1 MGVGWLYVRYNRND
15 DDTVHMYSVFARQRV
30 LYSMQYMYIIWIIRN
45 IIHIAYTYIFVGCA
59 DPRREN
65 AARAAYEALET
76 QSDGVCRCKDGRGR
90 RWRKNVPRGRREG

>member
-1 MGVGWLYVRYNRND
+1 
-15 DDTVHMYSVFARQRV
+15 
-30 LYSMQYMYIIWIIRN
+30 MYIIWIIRN
-45 IIHIAYTYIFVGCA
+45 IIYLAYTYIFVGCA

-90 RWRKNVPRGRREG
+90 RWRKNVEAEERAEEMRCGLDGPGCLGGIWGLWGLF